1 MKYIDYVQLNP
12 FQKIGYNLKNFFV
25 ALPSNIVKFFKAIG
39 RFFKKI
45 GLGIGRGVAGYFTRL
60 VKGDWATKLSYLI
73 MGFGH
78 IMKGQIIKGIL
89 FLVTEVAFIAFMIFF
104 GWDKI
109 YNLGFF
115 SPDHTLGFNGEDF
128 WVDADGVD
136 FRISHKPPVEHVRAD
151 DSMQL
156 LLYGVL
162 TLVIIAVFLVIY
174 FASVKSAYKLEQK
187 VAAGEKVPTFKEELK
202 AFGDEKFHITL
213 LAFPCLTISL
223 FTIMPLIFMI
233 LIAFTNYT
241 KSAPFFGWVGL
252 QTFADVFAT
261 TGGASKGETFIE
273 LTKWTLIWAVC
284 ATILN
289 YILGM
294 IVALLINKKGIKL
307 KALWRTMFVITVAV
321 PQFVSLLLMQQMLEG
336 NEFGAI
342 NQLLRDLG
350 WLATSDGGAVQY
362 IDFLGNANK
371 WVPRLTVIIVN
382 IWVGIP
388 YTILITSGILMNIPA
403 DLYES
408 ATIDGAGP
416 ARTFFSITLPY
427 MLFVTTPYLIT
438 TFIGNINNFN
448 VIYLLVGEQSSVDL
462 HNAGYT
468 DLLVTWLF
476 RMSTSTGEYNTAAA
490 VGILVFI
497 VCATVS
503 LLTFN
508 LTKSAKNEEEFS

>member
-12 FQKIGYNLKNFFV
+12 FQKFWYNFKNFFK
-25 ALPSNIVKFFKAIG
+25 ALPSNLVKIGKAIG
-39 RFFKKI
+39 NFFKR
-45 GLGIGRGVAGYFTRL
+45 LFVGIGKGVAGYFTRF
-60 VKGDWATKLSYLI
+60 VKGDWATKLSYII
-73 MGFGH
+73 MGFGN
-78 IMKGQIIKGIL
+78 IMKGQIIKGLI
-89 FLVTEVAFIAFMIFF
+89 FLATEVAFIAFMIFF
-104 GWDKI
+104 GADKI

-115 SPDHTLGFNGEDF
+115 SGGTIGFNGQDY
-128 WVDADGVD
+128 WVDKNGVNVETSGM
-136 FRISHKPPVEHVRAD
+136 RPVKHIQAD

-162 TLVIIAVFLVIY
+162 TLIIIAVFLVVY
-174 FASVKSAYKLEQK
+174 FASVKSAYKVQQQ
-187 VAAGEKVPTFKEELK
+187 VAAGEKPETFRQEMKQ
-202 AFGDEKFHITL
+202 FGDEKFHITL
-213 LAFPCLTISL
+213 LAFPCLTISV
-223 FTIMPLIFMI
+223 FTIMPLLFMI

-241 KSAPFFGWVGL
+241 QSTPFFQWVGL
-252 QTFADVFAT
+252 QTFAEVFQT
-261 TGGASKGETFIE
+261 TGGANKGETFIE
-273 LTKWTLIWAVC
+273 LTKWTLIWAVL
-284 ATILN
+284 ATVLN

-294 IVALLINKKGIKL
+294 VVALMINKKGIKL
-307 KALWRTMFVITVAV
+307 KALWRTLFVVTVAV

-336 NEFGAI
+336 NQFGAI
-342 NQLLRDLG
+342 NQLLESMG
-350 WLATSDGGAVQY
+350 WLPTSADGAVQY
-362 IDFLGNANK
+362 IDFLANANK
-371 WVPRLTVIIVN
+371 WIPRITVIVVN

-416 ARTFFSITLPY
+416 VKTFFSITLPY

-448 VIYLLVGEQSSVDL
+448 VIYLLVGEQNSMDL

-476 RMSTSTGEYNTAAA
+476 RMSTSTGEYNLAAA